1 MTDDPPLTEREQR
14 LMAYIDEELDSEE
27 RAAFEETM
35 AADPD
40 LAAEATRH
48 RNIMDLSHSMALAEP
63 SDHETRRFWA
73 GFYNRTEWRLGWV
86 LLSAGLVVLAIE
98 GSYLL
103 LTSDALT
110 WLQKGAAATSIIG
123 GLLLLLNTVRLKIRT
138 SQFDRYRGVIR

>member
-27 RAAFEETM
+27 RAAFEELM

-63 SDHETRRFWA
+63 SDHEIRRFWA
-73 GFYNRTEWRLGWV
+73 GFYNRTEWRVGWV

-123 GLLLLLNTVRLKIRT
+123 ALLLLLNTVRLKVRT